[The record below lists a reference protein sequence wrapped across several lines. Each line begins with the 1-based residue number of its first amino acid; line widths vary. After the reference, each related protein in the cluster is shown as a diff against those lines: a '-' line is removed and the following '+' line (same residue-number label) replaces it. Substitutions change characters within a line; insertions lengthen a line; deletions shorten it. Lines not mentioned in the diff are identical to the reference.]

1 MEFAGDFL
9 PLNVGYCFQEQKK
22 NLSHDLLILSIF
34 KHPTSFHIATVSLN

>member
-22 NLSHDLLILSIF
+22 KSYALPTFSFS
-34 KHPTSFHIATVSLN
+34 KHPTSFHLASAPLN